1 MPLNPPPTPAL
12 SQVGR
17 WSLWT
22 ASFLAGCAVV
32 CGLVLSGCSGGGG
45 TGTTAGTKSGGTES
59 AKASVVEFLE
69 AIKRGDD
76 AAASSMLTTVARTK
90 TEELGLTVA
99 PPVNPSARYQVKD
112 CESIGDSGDLVHV
125 GTVWSDVDQAG
136 QESSENIVWVVR
148 LDPEGWRVVGMA
160 MKVFDDMAP
169 LLLNFED
176 PDDMIAKQEMVA
188 VEMQRRAQAAEQAE
202 GSAPIPT
209 TGTTVAP
216 ATPASQVGQPAAA
229 TAAQPGSDRR
239 R

>member
-1 MPLNPPPTPAL
+1 MSLPPRPIPAR
-12 SQVGR
+12 SQFGR

-32 CGLVLSGCSGGGG
+32 SALALSGCSGGGG
-45 TGTTAGTKSGGTES
+45 TTPPVGAKTGGTDS
-59 AKASVVEFLE
+59 AKATVVEFLE

-76 AAASSMLTTVARTK
+76 AAASSMLTSVARTK

-99 PPVNPSARYQVKD
+99 PPVNPSARYEVKD
-112 CESIGDSGDLVHV
+112 CESIGDTGDLVHV
-125 GTVWSDVDQAG
+125 GTVWSDVDEAG

-188 VEMQRRAQAAEQAE
+188 MEMQRRAQAAEQGE
-202 GSAPIPT
+202 GTTPAPT
-209 TGTTVAP
+209 TGTTSAP
-216 ATPASQVGQPAAA
+216 AAGQPAAT
-229 TAAQPGSDRR
+229 TAAQPGSERR

>member
-1 MPLNPPPTPAL
+1 
-12 SQVGR
+12 
-17 WSLWT
+17 
-22 ASFLAGCAVV
+22 
-32 CGLVLSGCSGGGG
+32 
-45 TGTTAGTKSGGTES
+45 
-59 AKASVVEFLE
+59 VVEFLE
-69 AIKRGDD
+69 SIKRGDD
-76 AAASSMLTTVARTK
+76 AAASSMLTNVARTK

-99 PPVNPSARYQVKD
+99 PPVNPSARYQVKE
-112 CESIGDSGDLVHV
+112 CELIGDSGDLVHV
-125 GTVWSDVDQAG
+125 GTVWSDVDDAG

-188 VEMQRRAQAAEQAE
+188 LEMQRRAQAAEQSE
-202 GSAPIPT
+202 GGLPAAT

-216 ATPASQVGQPAAA
+216 ASQGQPAAA
-229 TAAQPGSDRR
+229 TAAQPTGDRR

>member
-1 MPLNPPPTPAL
+1 MESTMSLKPHCSPAT
-12 SQVGR
+12 SHVGR

-22 ASFLAGCAVV
+22 ASFLAGCAAVSAI
-32 CGLVLSGCSGGGG
+32 VLSGCSGGGG
-45 TGTTAGTKSGGTES
+45 AATAGAKSGGTES
-59 AKASVVEFLE
+59 AKATVVEFLE

-99 PPVNPSARYQVKD
+99 PPVNPSARYQVKA
-112 CESIGDSGDLVHV
+112 CESIGDSGELVHV
-125 GTVWSDVDQAG
+125 GTVWSDVDETG
-136 QESSENIVWVVR
+136 QESNENIVWVVR

-160 MKVFDDMAP
+160 MKVFDDMDP

-188 VEMQRRAQAAEQAE
+188 VEMQRRAQAAEQAD
-202 GSAPIPT
+202 GDSPAPT
-209 TGTTVAP
+209 SGTTVAP
-216 ATPASQVGQPAAA
+216 ATPAQPAAA
-229 TAAQPGSDRR
+229 TAAQPGGERR

>member
-45 TGTTAGTKSGGTES
+45 TATTAGTKSGGTES

-112 CESIGDSGDLVHV
+112 CELIGDSGDLVHV
-125 GTVWSDVDQAG
+125 GTVWSDTDEAG

>member
-1 MPLNPPPTPAL
+1 MSLTPHRPPV
-12 SQVGR
+12 SSHVGR

-22 ASFLAGCAVV
+22 ASFLAGCATVSA
-32 CGLVLSGCSGGGG
+32 LVFSGCSGGGG
-45 TGTTAGTKSGGTES
+45 GAAVGAKSGGTES
-59 AKASVVEFLE
+59 AKTTVVEFLE

-76 AAASSMLTTVARTK
+76 TAASSMLTTVARTK

-112 CESIGDSGDLVHV
+112 CELIGDSGDLVHV
-125 GTVWSDVDQAG
+125 GTVWSDVDEAG

-202 GSAPIPT
+202 AGTPAPT

-216 ATPASQVGQPAAA
+216 ATPDQPAAA
-229 TAAQPGSDRR
+229 TAAQPGGERR

>member
-1 MPLNPPPTPAL
+1 
-12 SQVGR
+12 
-17 WSLWT
+17 
-22 ASFLAGCAVV
+22 
-32 CGLVLSGCSGGGG
+32 
-45 TGTTAGTKSGGTES
+45 
-59 AKASVVEFLE
+59 
-69 AIKRGDD
+69 
-76 AAASSMLTTVARTK
+76 
-90 TEELGLTVA
+90 
-99 PPVNPSARYQVKD
+99 
-112 CESIGDSGDLVHV
+112 
-125 GTVWSDVDQAG
+125 
-136 QESSENIVWVVR
+136 
-148 LDPEGWRVVGMA
+148 MA

>member
-1 MPLNPPPTPAL
+1 MSLTPHRPPV
-12 SQVGR
+12 SSHVGR

-22 ASFLAGCAVV
+22 ASFLAGCATVSA
-32 CGLVLSGCSGGGG
+32 LVFSGCSGGGG
-45 TGTTAGTKSGGTES
+45 GGATAGATSGGTES
-59 AKASVVEFLE
+59 AKATVVEFLE

-76 AAASSMLTTVARTK
+76 TAASSMLTTVARTK

-112 CESIGDSGDLVHV
+112 CELIGDSGDLVHV
-125 GTVWSDVDQAG
+125 GTVWSDVDEAG

-160 MKVFDDMAP
+160 MKVFDDMDP

-188 VEMQRRAQAAEQAE
+188 VEMQRRAQAAEQANGE
-202 GSAPIPT
+202 SPAPT
-209 TGTTVAP
+209 TGSTVAP
-216 ATPASQVGQPAAA
+216 ATPAQPAAA
-229 TAAQPGSDRR
+229 TAAQPGGDRR